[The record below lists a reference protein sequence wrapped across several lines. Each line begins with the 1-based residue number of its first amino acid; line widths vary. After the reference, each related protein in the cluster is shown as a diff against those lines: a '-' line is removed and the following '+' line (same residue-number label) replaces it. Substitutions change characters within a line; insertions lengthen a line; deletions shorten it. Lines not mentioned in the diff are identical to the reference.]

1 LNDYPKGKS
10 LASRGLY
17 GPSFYSEVSTAALGN
32 LLDPSKPFA
41 PIIINLVSKVAAD
54 PSDTRLKELLIEA
67 MSRITAV
74 TIARKTFKTLLGPE
88 TFDEKGDNK
97 VPIPGDILNR
107 FETMDFFDFTAIR
120 IIDSA
125 NFPQEGS
132 YVDEGVTNLSRLTT
146 INQKKMDG
154 YFPVPPNF

>member
-1 LNDYPKGKS
+1 
-10 LASRGLY
+10 
-17 GPSFYSEVSTAALGN
+17 
-32 LLDPSKPFA
+32 
-41 PIIINLVSKVAAD
+41 
-54 PSDTRLKELLIEA
+54 
-67 MSRITAV
+67 
-74 TIARKTFKTLLGPE
+74 
-88 TFDEKGDNK
+88 
-97 VPIPGDILNR
+97 
-107 FETMDFFDFTAIR
+107 MDFFDFTAIR